1 MNKIRIFALL
11 VITLAFL
18 AGCKNAS
25 HRKTA
30 GGMPY
35 KVYEGKGNKKIMP
48 GNFIK
53 VHFSQKIKDSVYF
66 TTFDKLPMYLR
77 VNEQP
82 DPYDLSEIWAQLK
95 VGDSVV
101 TTQMMD
107 TFIRRKPENVPPNFK
122 KGDMINTYIR
132 ILDVFAT
139 DSLARM
145 DNEKVKA
152 DWLNNE
158 IAFLEKYLK
167 EKNIPV
173 QKTQSG
179 AFVEIIEPG
188 TGNLGDSGKYVSVN
202 YTGTSFSGKVFDSNT
217 DSSFQ
222 HVAPISFTV
231 GNKEMIVGFDE
242 SVRFLRKGG
251 RAKVY
256 VPSLLGYGGNPN
268 SPSIKPFEHLIFDVT
283 LLEVSDKP
291 QPSERL
297 NPVFPGKN

>member
-11 VITLAFL
+11 VITLAFA

-25 HRKTA
+25 HRKTP

-53 VHFSQKIKDSVYF
+53 VHFTQKIKDSVYF

-107 TFIRRKPENVPPNFK
+107 TFIMRKPENVPPHFK

-173 QKTQSG
+173 QKTPSG

-217 DSSFQ
+217 DSTFQ

-231 GNKEMIVGFDE
+231 GNKEMIVGF
-242 SVRFLRKGG
+242 
-251 RAKVY
+251 
-256 VPSLLGYGGNPN
+256 
-268 SPSIKPFEHLIFDVT
+268 
-283 LLEVSDKP
+283 
-291 QPSERL
+291 
-297 NPVFPGKN
+297 